1 MSASMQ
7 ALCYFYRHPPPGS
20 GVKPQP
26 FSTIP
31 TLIKAPSMG
40 ISRVKMAVRRFHL
53 KRQTRGRK
61 VGWRKT
67 TPADDATI
75 LACFKK
81 VRQPL
86 GSLVEAHDVWQA
98 LPVSLRNKVTMR
110 TVANRLRDKGF
121 SMQDK
126 LAAQFR
132 RSMQGSG
139 LSWSR

>member
-1 MSASMQ
+1 MAEV
-7 ALCYFYRHPPPGS
+7 LGPPG
-20 GVKPQP
+20 PP
-26 FSTIP
+26 R
-31 TLIKAPSMG
+31 AP
-40 ISRVKMAVRRFHL
+40 RPRFHL
-53 KRQTRGRK
+53 KRQTRSRK

-67 TPADDATI
+67 TPADDAAI
-75 LACFKK
+75 LACFKS

-98 LPVSLRNKVTMR
+98 LPVPLRNKVTMR

-132 RSMQGSG
+132 RSMQPVVI
-139 LSWSR
+139 LLMHI